1 MREEALRNKYYRKNI
16 KKQEGKPSPL
26 QTIMERSFSSGIH
39 IRTSLADIPFEKL
52 TREIYFFSRDIQQ
65 KEFSRLYDAQ
75 LEFAGIEEEKFI
87 FGLHGFYNSLTTMV
101 KKENKYAELF
111 AFIGAVMRMRDE
123 KQGIVSTIIINSYL
137 DLTLQTMEYLR
148 SNKFALDTCV
158 YGLKSDGTIITD
170 AYPYAYSDYPSIEI
184 QKRLYEGKP
193 YPTREEIFALY
204 RKAGINLTSA
214 SDLSIFEQ
222 IQRIHINSV
231 CTLLPYINEETLD
244 MAPVKPYESMNV
256 PLRDFTCENYTLS
269 ELQSLLSNNPPQIPA
284 SGLRF
289 LFQDRTGELKAM
301 KLRGVEGKGVILYK
315 LETSYGNLYG
325 YLEPQSGYISSALKE
340 TTIPGCFERF
350 ALLLLALCLTQSLAP
365 THPPILCQRGLP
377 ILVEVL
383 SQNPRIVH
391 SQEKVPSRRY
401 TGDGKPAISNLRAT
415 ISTAKTLIA
424 NPAVA
429 ARFSFRIES
438 SKI

>member
-1 MREEALRNKYYRKNI
+1 
-16 KKQEGKPSPL
+16 
-26 QTIMERSFSSGIH
+26 MERSFSSGIH

-52 TREIYFFSRDIQQ
+52 TREIYFFGKDIQQ

-87 FGLHGFYNSLTTMV
+87 FGLHGFYNSLTAMV

-123 KQGIVSTIIINSYL
+123 KQGIVSTTIINSYL

-148 SNKFALDTCV
+148 PNKFALDTCV
-158 YGLKSDGTIITD
+158 YGLKSDGTIIAD

-204 RKAGINLTSA
+204 RKAGIRLTSA

-244 MAPVKPYESMNV
+244 MAPVKPYESMEV
-256 PLRDFTCENYTLS
+256 PLRDFTCENYTLR
-269 ELQSLLSNNPPQIPA
+269 ELQALLADNSPQIPA

-289 LFQDRTGELKAM
+289 LFQDWTEELKAM

-315 LETSYGNLYG
+315 LETAYGNLFG
-325 YLEPQSGYISSALKE
+325 YLEPQSGYISSVLKE

-350 ALLLLALCLTQSLAP
+350 ALLLLALYLTQSLSPVQAP
-365 THPPILCQRGLP
+365 VLCQRGVP
-377 ILVEVL
+377 ILVEIL
-383 SQNPRIVH
+383 SQGPKIVH
-391 SQEKVPSRRY
+391 NQEKGPSRGY
-401 TGDGKPAISNLRAT
+401 AGNGNPTITNLRAT
-415 ISTAKTLIA
+415 VSNSKSLAA

-429 ARFSFRIES
+429 ARFSFQIES
-438 SKI
+438 SKIQNFS